1 MSRLLLSG
9 LGTLVLA
16 ALVAVLVPAAVTLA
30 QQASAAEEGK
40 QIAFDRRKGNCL
52 ACHMMG
58 DGDLAGNI
66 GPPLLAMQQRFPD
79 KAVLR
84 AQVWDPTVKNPHS
97 VMPPFGRNRILTEEE
112 IDKIVD
118 YLYTL

>member
-1 MSRLLLSG
+1 MSRRLLSG

-16 ALVAVLVPAAVTLA
+16 ALVAVLVPAAGTLA

-52 ACHMMG
+52 ACHMIG

-84 AQVWDPTVKNPHS
+84 AQVWDATVKNPHS
-97 VMPPFGRNRILTEEE
+97 VMPPFGRNRILSEEE